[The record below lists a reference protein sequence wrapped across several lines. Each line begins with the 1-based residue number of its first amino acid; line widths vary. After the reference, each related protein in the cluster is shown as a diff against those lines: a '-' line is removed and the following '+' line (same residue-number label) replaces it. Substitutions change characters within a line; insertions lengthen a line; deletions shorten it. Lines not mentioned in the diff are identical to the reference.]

1 MNYVTLTMVSN
12 KDKTDI
18 TIHIHDVYECRSIR
32 PVDRKS
38 DNPVKKL
45 VRGNH
50 STIVEAILV
59 KSPNLRVNPN

>member
-18 TIHIHDVYECRSIR
+18 IIHILDGYEYRSIR

-38 DNPVKKL
+38 HNPVKKL
-45 VRGNH
+45 IRGNH

-59 KSPNLRVNPN
+59 KTPNLRVNPN